1 MLAAIARQLQ
11 GVPPLAFRVARYVRR
26 PVLRP
31 SFRRNFAQDIGVV
44 NLVVGQILPRETIEM
59 LNMVAFE
66 PGDPSARALRSYIQ
80 AIVIEMASD
89 GDWLPL
95 YEQAF
100 EFLGRTDR
108 SILVRAVL
116 EMQGREVAML

>member
-1 MLAAIARQLQ
+1 MLAAIAKQLR
-11 GVPPLAFRVARYVRR
+11 GVPSLVRVARRRR
-26 PVLRP
+26 PTS

-44 NLVVGQILPRETIEM
+44 NLVVGQIIPKETIEM

-66 PGDPSARALRSYIQ
+66 PGDPSARVLRSYIQ

-116 EMQGREVAML
+116 EMQGREIATL